1 MGSNPTLSAILGFA
15 ITIEGGEDG
24 MIDVL
29 LVDDHELVRT
39 AIEYLLNDSSGIRVV
54 AVAGSGEEAL
64 ELYPTVNP
72 HVVLLDV
79 NMPGMGGVEASK
91 RLFKR
96 YPDAKIIALSVHD
109 DGPLPQQLL
118 HLGVQGYVSKSCPA
132 AEMVSAIQM
141 VQQGKRYLSADVASN
156 IALSVLPGELAPFE
170 RLSQR
175 EMEVVMLTLQGTTI
189 PDMAEIL
196 MISAKTV
203 NTYRYRCYEKLGV
216 KNDVE
221 LTRLALKYKLIN
233 DVVRD
238 A

>member
-1 MGSNPTLSAILGFA
+1 
-15 ITIEGGEDG
+15 

-96 YPDAKIIALSVHD
+96 YPDAKI
-109 DGPLPQQLL
+109 
-118 HLGVQGYVSKSCPA
+118 
-132 AEMVSAIQM
+132 
-141 VQQGKRYLSADVASN
+141 
-156 IALSVLPGELAPFE
+156 
-170 RLSQR
+170 
-175 EMEVVMLTLQGTTI
+175 ML
-189 PDMAEIL
+189 
-196 MISAKTV
+196 
-203 NTYRYRCYEKLGV
+203 
-216 KNDVE
+216 
-221 LTRLALKYKLIN
+221 
-233 DVVRD
+233 
-238 A
+238 